1 MEQTVVLIK
10 PDAVKKQVIG
20 KIITYLENAHF
31 RMAAGKFTRLTDEI
45 IDRWYAHHKD
55 KPFFPELKKFMM
67 ETPVMA
73 MVWEGDDVIS
83 RVRGICGPT
92 DSSQAPKGTIRA
104 DLGADIQHNAVHASE
119 DEVNAKREIGLLF
132 SPEEILAY

>member
-10 PDAVKKQVIG
+10 PDAVEKKVIG
-20 KIITYLENAHF
+20 KIITYLEDAHF
-31 RMAAGKFTRLTDEI
+31 RLVAGKFTRLTDEI

-73 MVWEGDDVIS
+73 MVWEGEGVIS
-83 RVRGICGPT
+83 KVREICGPT
-92 DSSQAPKGTIRA
+92 NSLEAPKGTIRA
-104 DLGADIQHNAVHASE
+104 DLGTDIQHNAVHASE
-119 DEVNAKREIGLLF
+119 DGENARREIGLLF
-132 SPEEILAY
+132 SPEEILSY